1 MTNGGAIIVVKAIA
15 AGCTASIAV
24 DAACYIDIC
33 AKSIAGSCRPVEG
46 VGGAIVG
53 VVACGRTISVA
64 DFICLYHAITA
75 TRGAVGIV
83 VISAPARTTS
93 IAVCASGDISETTSG
108 IATL

>member
-1 MTNGGAIIVVKAIA
+1 MANGSAIVVVKAIA
-15 AGCTASIAV
+15 ARCTTTIAIA
-24 DAACYIDIC
+24 AACDVDIR
-33 AKSIAGSCRPVEG
+33 AKSIAGNCRAVEG

-75 TRGAVGIV
+75 TRAAVGIV